1 MEKSKARNILIT
13 ACFSFFS
20 FGLLWAAIGPL
31 LSQFAVRNHTTLATI
46 GGIYSGIFLGAVF
59 ALLVLGPL
67 TDRWGHLRS
76 LTLALLTLALGI
88 VGVSLSSWL
97 PLTFFLAFIA
107 GLGQGITNLSGNVMV
122 GRLFPE
128 KNVAAVNLVNLFFGL
143 GAFVGPLFVSLSLHL
158 WQNGF
163 PALWFSAFL
172 LLAAVALFLFGFFNV
187 KVDSSN
193 LQKTGQPKKKLHVT
207 AFLFSLGMLILLYVG
222 SESAIGGWA
231 TSYMQQTTS
240 LKIEIAALAASG
252 FWLALSLGRAM
263 GTLIGTR
270 LSARHVLMICLA
282 IASLGTFLFVAGYGQ
297 TVMSMAAIFLIGL
310 GFGAIYPTGMA
321 MLTSAHPDNPGQAGS
336 LITAMASIGGVII
349 PWLQGVVMEKTSIRG
364 GTYMVAVLM
373 LLLILSFAVNQWAV
387 KRVKNN

>member
-1 MEKSKARNILIT
+1 MEKSKARNILINT
-13 ACFSFFS
+13 SFSYFS
-20 FGLLWAAIGPL
+20 IGLLWAAIGPL
-31 LSQFAVRNHTTLATI
+31 LSQFATRNGTTLATI
-46 GGIYSGIFLGAVF
+46 GGLYSAIFLGAVV

-76 LTLALLTLALGI
+76 LTIAMLTMGLGI
-88 VGVSLSSWL
+88 IGVSLSRWL

-107 GLGQGITNLSGNVMV
+107 GLGQGICNLSGNVMI
-122 GRLFPE
+122 GRLFSE
-128 KNVAAVNLVNLFFGL
+128 KNVAAVNLINLFFGL

-163 PALWFSAFL
+163 PALWFSVVL
-172 LLAAVALFLFGFFNV
+172 LLAAAAIFLFGFFNV
-187 KVDSSN
+187 KVDSDHAA
-193 LQKTGQPKKKLHVT
+193 QAGQPKKKLRVT
-207 AFLFSLGMLILLYVG
+207 ALLFSLGMLILLYVG

-240 LKIEIAALAASG
+240 LKIEIAALVTSG

-270 LSARHVLMICLA
+270 LSARHILMICLG
-282 IASLGTFLFVAGYGQ
+282 ISSLGTILFVLGYGQ
-297 TVMSMAAIFLIGL
+297 TIMSVAAIFLIGL

-336 LITAMASIGGVII
+336 LITAMGSIGGAII
-349 PWLQGVVMEKTSIRG
+349 PWMQGVVMEKTSIRG

-373 LLLILSFAVNQWAV
+373 LLLILSFAVHQRAV
-387 KRVKNN
+387 KRAKNN